1 MDSLLPEMIEPVE
14 EKQKQVA
21 HQEADLGS
29 ATSAVMDNHI
39 NMIERERVDADEV
52 FQKESISHLEAKKGE
67 NPIVLKVES
76 GDSIEEPELTD
87 IDALEELI
95 QPPPKIKKK
104 RVVTEAQK
112 AHLAKAREKALETRR
127 RNKAV
132 RDAEKNA
139 DMSLKEKKMLAKKKI
154 RDEETKK
161 LDNYIND
168 RPAQPS
174 NTTTTSF
181 QFTQDDLDE
190 AVSNGIQKYETIRKA
205 RKVEKVKAKETE
217 KKKEQIY
224 NVVSKAV
231 NRGIYDHCF

>member
-1 MDSLLPEMIEPVE
+1 MDNLLPEMIEPVE
-14 EKQKQVA
+14 EPKPVIESEGITDVQLNDDHV
-21 HQEADLGS
+21 D
-29 ATSAVMDNHI
+29 
-39 NMIERERVDADEV
+39 MIERERVEPGEV
-52 FQKESISHLEAKKGE
+52 FKNSIVKEDKQSE

-76 GDSIEEPELTD
+76 GDVPQEEIEEIIE
-87 IDALEELI
+87 
-95 QPPPKIKKK
+95 PPPKVRKK

-127 RNKAV
+127 RNKAI

-168 RPAQPS
+168 RPVQKS
-174 NTTTTSF
+174 TTPTTSF
-181 QFTQDDLDE
+181 QFTQDDLDK
-190 AVSNGIQKYETIRKA
+190 AVSNGIQQYETIRKA
-205 RKVEKVKAKETE
+205 RKVEK
-217 KKKEQIY
+217 KKEQAIQIEKQKVY
-224 NVVSKAV
+224 NVVNKAV

>member
-1 MDSLLPEMIEPVE
+1 MKED
-14 EKQKQVA
+14 
-21 HQEADLGS
+21 
-29 ATSAVMDNHI
+29 
-39 NMIERERVDADEV
+39 
-52 FQKESISHLEAKKGE
+52 KESE

-76 GDSIEEPELTD
+76 GDVPQEEIEEIIE
-87 IDALEELI
+87 
-95 QPPPKIKKK
+95 PPPKVRKK

-127 RNKAV
+127 RNKAI

-168 RPAQPS
+168 RPAQPA
-174 NTTTTSF
+174 TTPTTSF
-181 QFTQDDLDE
+181 QFTQDDLDK
-190 AVSNGIQKYETIRKA
+190 AVSNGIQQYETIRKA
-205 RKVEKVKAKETE
+205 RKVEKKKAQAIQIE
-217 KKKEQIY
+217 KQKVY
-224 NVVSKAV
+224 NVVNKAV

>member
-1 MDSLLPEMIEPVE
+1 
-14 EKQKQVA
+14 
-21 HQEADLGS
+21 
-29 ATSAVMDNHI
+29 MDNHI

-52 FQKESISHLEAKKGE
+52 FQKESISHLEAKKGD

-87 IDALEELI
+87 TASLEELI

-161 LDNYIND
+161 LDNYI
-168 RPAQPS
+168 
-174 NTTTTSF
+174 
-181 QFTQDDLDE
+181 LH
-190 AVSNGIQKYETIRKA
+190 GYYIIC
-205 RKVEKVKAKETE
+205 
-217 KKKEQIY
+217 I
-224 NVVSKAV
+224 
-231 NRGIYDHCF
+231 

>member
-1 MDSLLPEMIEPVE
+1 MDNLLPEMIEPVE
-14 EKQKQVA
+14 EVP
-21 HQEADLGS
+21 
-29 ATSAVMDNHI
+29 VMETESTTDVQLNDDHVD
-39 NMIERERVDADEV
+39 MIERERVDADEV
-52 FQKESISHLEAKKGE
+52 FSKNSIVKDHKQSE

-76 GDSIEEPELTD
+76 GDDQPQEIEQ
-87 IDALEELI
+87 II
-95 QPPPKIKKK
+95 KPPPKVKKK

-127 RNKAV
+127 RNKAI

-168 RPAQPS
+168 RPVQTNNTP
-174 NTTTTSF
+174 TTTF
-181 QFTQDDLDE
+181 QFTQEDLDK
-190 AVSNGIQKYETIRKA
+190 AVSNGIQQYESIRKA
-205 RKVEKVKAKETE
+205 RKVEK
-217 KKKEQIY
+217 KKEQAIQAEKQKVF
-224 NVVSKAV
+224 NVVNKAV

>member
-1 MDSLLPEMIEPVE
+1 MDNLLPEMIEPVE
-14 EKQKQVA
+14 EVP
-21 HQEADLGS
+21 
-29 ATSAVMDNHI
+29 VMETESTTDVQLNDDHVD
-39 NMIERERVDADEV
+39 MIERERVDADEV
-52 FQKESISHLEAKKGE
+52 FSKNSIVKDNKQSE

-76 GDSIEEPELTD
+76 GDAPPQEIEQ
-87 IDALEELI
+87 II
-95 QPPPKIKKK
+95 QPPPKVKKK

-127 RNKAV
+127 RNKAI

-168 RPAQPS
+168 RPVQTNNTP
-174 NTTTTSF
+174 TTTF
-181 QFTQDDLDE
+181 QFTQEDLDK
-190 AVSNGIQKYETIRKA
+190 AVSNGIQQYESIRKA
-205 RKVEKVKAKETE
+205 RKVEK
-217 KKKEQIY
+217 KKEQAIQAEKQKVF
-224 NVVSKAV
+224 NVVNKAV

>member
-1 MDSLLPEMIEPVE
+1 MDNLLPEMIEPVE
-14 EKQKQVA
+14 EPKPVIESEGITDVQLNDDHV
-21 HQEADLGS
+21 D
-29 ATSAVMDNHI
+29 
-39 NMIERERVDADEV
+39 MIERERVEPGEV
-52 FQKESISHLEAKKGE
+52 FKNSIVKEDKESD

-76 GDSIEEPELTD
+76 GDVPQEEIEEIIE
-87 IDALEELI
+87 
-95 QPPPKIKKK
+95 PPPKVRKK

-127 RNKAV
+127 RNKAI

-168 RPAQPS
+168 RPAQKS
-174 NTTTTSF
+174 TTPTTSF
-181 QFTQDDLDE
+181 QFTQDDLDK
-190 AVSNGIQKYETIRKA
+190 AVSNGIQQYETIRKA
-205 RKVEKVKAKETE
+205 RKVEK
-217 KKKEQIY
+217 KKEQAIQIEKQKVY
-224 NVVSKAV
+224 NVVNKAV

>member
-1 MDSLLPEMIEPVE
+1 MDNLLPEMIEPVE
-14 EKQKQVA
+14 EPKPVIESEGITDMQLNDDHV
-21 HQEADLGS
+21 D
-29 ATSAVMDNHI
+29 
-39 NMIERERVDADEV
+39 MIERERVEPGEV
-52 FQKESISHLEAKKGE
+52 FKNSIVKEDKESE

-76 GDSIEEPELTD
+76 GLSITQHGDVPQEEIEEIIE
-87 IDALEELI
+87 
-95 QPPPKIKKK
+95 PPPKVRKK

-127 RNKAV
+127 RNKAI

-168 RPAQPS
+168 RPVQKS
-174 NTTTTSF
+174 TTPTTSF
-181 QFTQDDLDE
+181 QFTQDDLDK
-190 AVSNGIQKYETIRKA
+190 AVSNGIQQYETIRKA
-205 RKVEKVKAKETE
+205 RKVEK
-217 KKKEQIY
+217 KKEQAIQIEKQKVY
-224 NVVSKAV
+224 NVVNKAV

>member
-1 MDSLLPEMIEPVE
+1 M
-14 EKQKQVA
+14 
-21 HQEADLGS
+21 
-29 ATSAVMDNHI
+29 
-39 NMIERERVDADEV
+39 
-52 FQKESISHLEAKKGE
+52 
-67 NPIVLKVES
+67 
-76 GDSIEEPELTD
+76 TD

>member
-1 MDSLLPEMIEPVE
+1 MDNLLPEMIEPVE
-14 EKQKQVA
+14 EPKPVIESEGITDMQLNDDHV
-21 HQEADLGS
+21 D
-29 ATSAVMDNHI
+29 
-39 NMIERERVDADEV
+39 MIERERVEPGEV
-52 FQKESISHLEAKKGE
+52 FKNSIVKNEPKSE

-76 GDSIEEPELTD
+76 GDNNDVPQEEIEEIIE
-87 IDALEELI
+87 
-95 QPPPKIKKK
+95 PPPKVRKK

-127 RNKAV
+127 RNKAI

-168 RPAQPS
+168 RPAQKS
-174 NTTTTSF
+174 TTPTTSF
-181 QFTQDDLDE
+181 QFTQDDLDK
-190 AVSNGIQKYETIRKA
+190 AVSNGIQQYETIRKA
-205 RKVEKVKAKETE
+205 RKVEKKKAQAIQIE
-217 KKKEQIY
+217 KQKVY
-224 NVVSKAV
+224 NVVNKAV